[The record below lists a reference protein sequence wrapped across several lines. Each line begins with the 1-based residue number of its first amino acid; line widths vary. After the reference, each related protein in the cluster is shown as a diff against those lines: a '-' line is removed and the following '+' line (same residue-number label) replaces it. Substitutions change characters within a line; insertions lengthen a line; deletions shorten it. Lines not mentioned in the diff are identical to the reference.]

1 MTHYNFYYCHSQQ
14 QRFQWFTCMSH
25 YPVQKRLCPT
35 ANRRVHRTASRI
47 KTCLLLKLW
56 ALRPPGLSDLAA
68 QWIGEI
74 AKNSRFALFL
84 TGCGKRGTVLEWGEA
99 CHCQSGGAHFDPGP
113 NPFFCG
119 IFIKS
124 RHFLD
129 FRVSCLKSEEVG

>member
-74 AKNSRFALFL
+74 AKAPGLLFSSRGVENVAPCWSGEKHATASLEVHIL
-84 TGCGKRGTVLEWGEA
+84 TLDRIPSSVG
-99 CHCQSGGAHFDPGP
+99 SSS
-113 NPFFCG
+113 
-119 IFIKS
+119 S
-124 RHFLD
+124 RVTSWTLGL
-129 FRVSCLKSEEVG
+129 VA